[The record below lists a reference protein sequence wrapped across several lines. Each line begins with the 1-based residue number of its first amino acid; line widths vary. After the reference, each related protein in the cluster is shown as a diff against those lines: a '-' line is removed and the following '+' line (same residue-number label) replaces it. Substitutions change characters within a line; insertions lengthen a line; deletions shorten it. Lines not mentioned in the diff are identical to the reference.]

1 MNPTDILNPGKRRPS
16 KAYLVDKLRE
26 AVFSWREQGYPG
38 VTSTTRRLLQFWFE
52 EDHEI
57 ENNDGEKELFEFW
70 FAQREAIETLIY
82 VKEVLKNKNFVD
94 LARVFGSGPMYG
106 YDPSIDIYPNYAF
119 KMATGSGKTFV
130 MTMAIV
136 WAFFNNKFENSKEYP
151 SKYLLIAPNII
162 VYERLKRDFEENKIF
177 KTYPFIPTEWKDAWD
192 LKVILREDPITTIPE
207 KVLFLT
213 NIQQL
218 EDRKKEDEVNKIL
231 DLKSVQKKKISETN
245 RIREVLTSCPNVMI
259 LKDEAHH
266 IYHTEKAWK
275 KTLLKLNENLVKE
288 YGEGIWAE
296 LDFSATPKTET
307 GSLFPWII
315 VDFALAEAIEM
326 NIVKRPMK
334 GILKRA
340 REITSDKA
348 HERYRAWIDAGVRRW
363 RDYKKNL
370 EKVGKKPILFV
381 MCENT
386 AAADD
391 VYDYLNSLPDLKN
404 KVLLIHTNLS
414 GEIQKKDLEK
424 AREAAKNIDSDK
436 NPYEAIVSVMMLN
449 EGWDVR
455 NVTIVVGLRSY
466 TSKRR
471 VLPEQ
476 VIGRGLRKMFPDQ
489 PAQNYVNMLEVIGP
503 KGLIQI
509 LEDLE
514 QQEGIKLA
522 TFDVD
527 KRLNVTTIFVDERKA
542 DKYNIVI
549 PILSPRIERKEID
562 LSKIQF
568 EKLKRG
574 NFELKNKI
582 YKTEYIAKDMLTN
595 VTVVKAKWAL
605 PVPQDSNSVIAYYTH
620 KILKEVRIP
629 DTTNFPLLY
638 PLIKKY
644 VKKKLFKKE
653 VDLNDPRVLYVLSE
667 PETQE
672 FLINMF
678 SKILKEISLKE
689 KEPEIID
696 KLELKDIKP
705 FVWSRQVFPA
715 DKSVLNYQPCDNNL
729 EVAFSKFLDR
739 VTDVKKFLKIPE
751 RKVGIYVE
759 YLSTKDVVKPY
770 YPDYILET
778 TNGKFYF
785 VETKGLV
792 DIDVARK
799 DERAKKWCEDLTR
812 ITGKPWK
819 FIRVNQGLFESHDFK
834 SFKDLIKAHKMTYE
848 I

>member
-1 MNPTDILNPGKRRPS
+1 
-16 KAYLVDKLRE
+16 
-26 AVFSWREQGYPG
+26 
-38 VTSTTRRLLQFWFE
+38 
-52 EDHEI
+52 
-57 ENNDGEKELFEFW
+57 
-70 FAQREAIETLIY
+70 
-82 VKEVLKNKNFVD
+82 
-94 LARVFGSGPMYG
+94 MYG

-130 MTMAIV
+130 MAMAIV
-136 WAFFNNKFENSKEYP
+136 WAFFNNKFENQEEYP

-177 KTYPFIPTEWKDAWD
+177 KEFPFIPTEWQDAFD
-192 LKVILREDPITTIPE
+192 LKIILREDPITTIPE

-218 EDRKKEDEVNKIL
+218 EERKKQDELNEIL
-231 DLKSVQKKKISETN
+231 DLKDVRRERISETN
-245 RIREVLTSCPNVMI
+245 RIRGVLTSCPNVMI

-266 IYHTEKAWK
+266 VYHIEKAWK
-275 KTLLKLNENLVKE
+275 KVLLKLNENLVKT
-288 YGEGIWAE
+288 YGKGIWAE

-340 REITSDKA
+340 REITSQKA

-363 RDYKKNL
+363 RDYKKKL
-370 EKVGKKPILFV
+370 KKVGKKPILFV

-386 AAADD
+386 SAADD
-391 VYDYLNSLPDLKN
+391 VYNYLTSLPDLKD
-404 KVLLIHTNLS
+404 KVLLIHTNLK
-414 GEIQKKDLEK
+414 GEIQKKDLDK
-424 AREAAKNIDSDK
+424 AREAAKNIDSDN

-466 TSKRR
+466 TSKRK

-514 QQEGIKLA
+514 QQEGIELA

-527 KRLNVTTIFVDERKA
+527 RKLNLTTIFVDEKKA
-542 DKYNIVI
+542 DKYNITI
-549 PILSPRIERKEID
+549 PILSPRIERKELD
-562 LSKIQF
+562 LSKIKF
-568 EKLKRG
+568 DRLKKG
-574 NFELKNKI
+574 NFELQNKI
-582 YKTEYIAKDMLTN
+582 YKTKYIAEDMLTKA
-595 VTVVKAKWAL
+595 VVVEKEWTL
-605 PVPQDSNSVIAYYTH
+605 PVAQDSNSVIAYYTH
-620 KILKEVRIP
+620 RILKEIKLP
-629 DTTNFPLLY
+629 YTTNFPVLY
-638 PLIKKY
+638 PLVKNY
-644 VKKKLFKKE
+644 VKKRMFKEE
-653 VDLNDPRVLYVLSE
+653 VDLEDPRVLFVLSE
-667 PETQE
+667 PESQE
-672 FLINMF
+672 FLINLF
-678 SKILKEISLKE
+678 SEELKKVSIKE
-689 KEPEIID
+689 KEPTVID
-696 KLELKDIKP
+696 RLELKNIKP

-715 DKSVLNYQPCDNNL
+715 DKSVLNYQPCSNNL
-729 EVAFSKFLDR
+729 EVEFCKFLDKCR
-739 VTDVKKFLKIPE
+739 DVKAFLKIPE
-751 RKVGIYVE
+751 RKIGIFVE
-759 YLSTKDVVKPY
+759 YLSTTDVVKQY

-778 TNGKFYF
+778 TKGGFYF

-792 DIDVARK
+792 DVDVERK
-799 DERAKKWCEDLTR
+799 DERAKIWCRDLTK
-812 ITGKPWK
+812 ITGKKWN
-819 FIRVNQGLFESHDFK
+819 FIRVNQQLFESHDLK
-834 SFKDLIKAHKMTYE
+834 SFEDLIKTHNRGIKK
-848 I
+848 

>member
-1 MNPTDILNPGKRRPS
+1 MHKMVRKTDNFYSQLPLAKELEGEVQGWVN
-16 KAYLVDKLRE
+16 E
-26 AVFSWREQGYPG
+26 GYPG
-38 VTSTTRRLLQFWFE
+38 VTQTTYELLNYWFDRE
-52 EDHEI
+52 EDE
-57 ENNDGEKELFEFW
+57 EERFYNC
-70 FAQREAIETLIY
+70 QRRAIETVIY
-82 VKEVLKNKNFVD
+82 CHEVLQIKNLGELFQKVVPE
-94 LARVFGSGPMYG
+94 LLYRSKPV
-106 YDPSIDIYPNYAF
+106 YDKVTSIPFPKYCF

-130 MTMAIV
+130 MAMAIV
-136 WAFFNNKFENSKEYP
+136 WAFFNNKFENSEEYP

-177 KTYPFIPTEWKDAWD
+177 KEFPFIPTEWRDSFD

-218 EDRKKEDEVNKIL
+218 EERKKEDELNKIL
-231 DLKSVQKKKISETN
+231 DLKNVQREKISETN
-245 RIREVLTSCPNVMI
+245 RIKEVLTSCPNVMI

-266 IYHTEKAWK
+266 IYHIEKAWK
-275 KTLLKLNENLVKE
+275 KVLLKLNENLVKS
-288 YGEGIWAE
+288 YGKGIWAE
-296 LDFSATPKTET
+296 LDFTATPKTET

-340 REITSDKA
+340 REITSQKA

-370 EKVGKKPILFV
+370 KKVGKKPILFV

-386 AAADD
+386 TAADD
-391 VYDYLNSLPDLKN
+391 VYNYLNSLPELKN
-404 KVLLIHTNLS
+404 KVLLIHTNLQT
-414 GEIQKKDLEK
+414 GEIIKKDLDK
-424 AREAAKNIDSDK
+424 AREAAKNIDSDN

-466 TSKRR
+466 TSKRK

-514 QQEGIKLA
+514 QQEGIELA

-527 KRLNVTTIFVDERKA
+527 RKLNLTTIFVDEKKA
-542 DKYNIVI
+542 DKYNIII
-549 PILSPRIERKEID
+549 PILSPRIERKELD
-562 LSKIQF
+562 LSKINLN
-568 EKLKRG
+568 KLKKG
-574 NFELKNKI
+574 DFELQNKI
-582 YKTEYIAKDMLTN
+582 YKTKYIAEDMLTKA
-595 VTVVKAKWAL
+595 VVVEKEWTL

-620 KILKEVRIP
+620 RILKEIKLP
-629 DTTNFPLLY
+629 DTTNFPILY
-638 PLIKKY
+638 PLVKKY
-644 VKKKLFKKE
+644 VKKRMFKKE
-653 VDLNDPRVLYVLSE
+653 VDLEDPRVLFVLSKSE
-667 PETQE
+667 SQE
-672 FLINMF
+672 FLINLF
-678 SKILKEISLKE
+678 SEELKKISIKE

-696 KLELKDIKP
+696 RLELKDIKP
-705 FVWSRQVFPA
+705 FVWSRQVYPA
-715 DKSVLNYQPCDNNL
+715 DKSVLNYQPCSNNL
-729 EVAFSKFLDR
+729 EVEFSKFLDKCK
-739 VTDVKKFLKIPE
+739 DVKAFLKIPE
-751 RKVGIYVE
+751 RKIGIFVE
-759 YLSTKDVVKPY
+759 YLSTTDVVKQY
-770 YPDYILET
+770 YPDYVLET
-778 TNGKFYF
+778 TNGEFYF

-792 DIDVARK
+792 DIDVKRK
-799 DERAKKWCEDLTR
+799 DERAKRWCKDLTK
-812 ITGKPWK
+812 ITGKKWN
-819 FIRVNQGLFESHDFK
+819 FIRVDQKLFESHDFK
-834 SFKDLIKAHKMTYE
+834 SFGDLIKAHSRRIKNE
-848 I
+848 K